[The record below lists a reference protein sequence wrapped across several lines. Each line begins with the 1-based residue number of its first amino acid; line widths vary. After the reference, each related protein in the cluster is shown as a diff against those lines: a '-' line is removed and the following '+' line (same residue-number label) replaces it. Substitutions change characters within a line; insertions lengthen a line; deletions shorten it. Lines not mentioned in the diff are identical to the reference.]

1 MAKIDVACRFCKQ
14 TTHVIKHGK
23 HPCGAQRYRCV
34 ECRKTFSLDYIYE
47 ACKPGI
53 KEKIVEMAMNNAGIR
68 DTGRVLKVGNN
79 TVLRVLKNS
88 RQDQ

>member
-1 MAKIDVACRFCKQ
+1 
-14 TTHVIKHGK
+14 
-23 HPCGAQRYRCV
+23 
-34 ECRKTFSLDYIYE
+34 
-47 ACKPGI
+47 
-53 KEKIVEMAMNNAGIR
+53 MAMNNAGIR